1 MILVVTDTFT
11 KYVQLVAI
19 PNKEA
24 ATIAKGI
31 FEHWIC
37 HFGVPPEIVTDQGKE
52 FTRQMSADLF
62 KLLQIAHLK
71 TTAYHPQWNGQVER
85 ANQTIITYLHSFTDD
100 STLDC

>member
-37 HFGVPPEIVTDQGKE
+37 HFGVPLEIVTDQGKD
-52 FTRQMSADLF
+52 FTGQMSEDLL
-62 KLLQIAHLK
+62 KLLQICSPKDNCLSSSV
-71 TTAYHPQWNGQVER
+71 Q
-85 ANQTIITYLHSFTDD
+85 LS
-100 STLDC
+100 S